1 MVTWPL
7 IQYRPKPFR
16 VIRLYYTQGFVKN
29 TAGVRTHTQKSR
41 WHCDLL
47 KVSHHSIFVN
57 KMTRG
62 ITGEGWWL
70 LRSAGSAETPCS
82 EHALHAMSG
91 FNHFHPHQLYQSSL
105 ACWLP
110 LHYSAMLFSVSDV
123 AEKDGVLPLNRDVT
137 CSSRPPLRDVRELYQ
152 FCILRTEY

>member
-1 MVTWPL
+1 MRLSCGHLTRLFNIGQSHPESLASVTPRALWK
-7 IQYRPKPFR
+7 IQP
-16 VIRLYYTQGFVKN
+16 VC
-29 TAGVRTHTQKSR
+29 THVQKKTR

-47 KVSHHSIFVN
+47 KVFHHSIFVN
-57 KMTRG
+57 KTTRG

-70 LRSAGSAETPCS
+70 LRSVGSAETPYS

-110 LHYSAMLFSVSDV
+110 LHYSAMLFSMSGM
-123 AEKDGVLPLNRDVT
+123 AEKDGLVPLNRDSDILPYEVT
-137 CSSRPPLRDVRELYQ
+137 
-152 FCILRTEY
+152 T